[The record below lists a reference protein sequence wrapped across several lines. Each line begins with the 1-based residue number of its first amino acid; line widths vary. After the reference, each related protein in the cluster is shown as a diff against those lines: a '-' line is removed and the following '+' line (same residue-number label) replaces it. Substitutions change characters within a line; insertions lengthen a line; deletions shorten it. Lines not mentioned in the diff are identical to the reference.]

1 MSLSLK
7 ALRELSDE
15 DLVSFHDGVA
25 IHTSVGATYYLDE
38 IYRRDQDKQTKVMQQ
53 YTKQM
58 LNLTYVVT
66 VLTVINV
73 VAVIVPFFYHP

>member
-1 MSLSLK
+1 MSPSLK

-15 DLVSFHDGVA
+15 DLVSLHDGVA
-25 IHTSVGATYYLDE
+25 IHTSVGVTYYLDE